1 MFKLSFLCEQNVSPC
16 LLYFTKLYKSCV
28 LSHSIV
34 LFSLNKV
41 RIKTDIVTNPPPP
54 HQRRIVIGLHAN
66 FVYLCVDFVEGCSED
81 NCLCQSWFPTFCICP
96 WEGTSDPRNSVY
108 SEMWFDLGNFDLEIE
123 LVLCW
128 RSSETCT
135 AGIMYKMYVG
145 ASIRGMAKK
154 ASAQQNT
161 MTLKETN
168 T

>member
-1 MFKLSFLCEQNVSPC
+1 VWAERQSLFAI
-16 LLYFTKLYKSCV
+16 LYKTIQ
-28 LSHSIV
+28 IV
-34 LFSLNKV
+34 RAVTFNCLVF
-41 RIKTDIVTNPPPP
+41 IKQGKDKNRHRYKPPPP